1 MAEEKNLVNRVDVGV
16 TTDAQVLHA
25 SPNLKRHI
33 KNLSFVIGEELGY
46 VSVDVGAISED
57 QERFNK
63 KTPHANENCFDSLI
77 IADNTQGSRCCL
89 H

>member
-57 QERFNK
+57 
-63 KTPHANENCFDSLI
+63 
-77 IADNTQGSRCCL
+77 
-89 H
+89 